1 MSTNPNESPS
11 YPQELDRPLP
21 RPVRLTGIGI
31 YYCVIALACIISG
44 GVLTARVCIPEL
56 HRQAENDSLTR
67 RLTAVGIETKATV
80 TRLWSALGRDR
91 VNYDYTVDGRGYHSG
106 SYIASQHWQQLQVG
120 SPLAIRYL
128 PSDPTKTCPEAD
140 PPNSGNNWSIVLPM
154 ACLPLGFMSIF
165 VVIFSSCVWPEF
177 RLLARGKP
185 ARGVV
190 TRCKEGNRRRMNGYF
205 WYYDFPL
212 ADGGQ
217 CQGRGFSR
225 QQVAEGTIVTILYD
239 PNKPRRNA
247 LYPMDTVRL
256 AATSTAC

>member
-1 MSTNPNESPS
+1 MFADNRNESWS
-11 YPQELDRPLP
+11 CPQELDRPMP

-31 YYCVIALACIISG
+31 FYCVIALACIISG
-44 GVLTARVCIPEL
+44 VVLTAQLCIPEL
-56 HRQAENDSLTR
+56 RRQASDDSLTR
-67 RLTAVGIETKATV
+67 RLTAEGSETEATV

-91 VNYDYTVDGRGYHSG
+91 VSYDYTIDGRGYHSG

-154 ACLPLGFMSIF
+154 TCLPLGFMSIF
-165 VVIFSSCVWPEF
+165 TFLYLSAVWPQF

-190 TRCKEGNRRRMNGYF
+190 TRCKEGSRRRMRGYF
-205 WYYDFPL
+205 LYYDFPL
-212 ADGGQ
+212 PDGSLCRGKDFSGQ
-217 CQGRGFSR
+217 PA
-225 QQVAEGTIVTILYD
+225 AEGSNVTVLYD
-239 PNKPRRNA
+239 PNKPLRND
-247 LYPMDTVRL
+247 LYPMETVRL
-256 AATSTAC
+256 AAI

>member
-1 MSTNPNESPS
+1 MLAENTNENWSC
-11 YPQELDRPLP
+11 PQELDRPLP
-21 RPVRLTGIGI
+21 RPVRLTVTGIF
-31 YYCVIALACIISG
+31 YCVMALASIVF
-44 GVLTARVCIPEL
+44 GVVMTAQLCTPEL
-56 HRQAENDSLTR
+56 RRQAENDSLTR
-67 RLTAVGIETKATV
+67 RLTAEGRETEATV

-128 PSDPTKTCPEAD
+128 PSDPTKTCPETD
-140 PPNSGNNWSIVLPM
+140 PPNSGNNWSFILLAISLVLVF
-154 ACLPLGFMSIF
+154 PLLFA
-165 VVIFSSCVWPEF
+165 VTFSSFVWPRF

-190 TRCKEGNRRRMNGYF
+190 TRCKEGSRRRMSGYF
-205 WYYDFPL
+205 LYYDFPL
-212 ADGGQ
+212 PYGGL
-217 CQGRGFSR
+217 CRGKDFSG
-225 QQVAEGTIVTILYD
+225 QPVAEGSIVTVLYD

-256 AATSTAC
+256 AAI

>member
-1 MSTNPNESPS
+1 MPTNPNEGLS

-31 YYCVIALACIISG
+31 FYCVMALACFLCG
-44 GVLTARVCIPEL
+44 MVLTAQLCIPEL
-56 HRQAENDSLTR
+56 RRQAENDSLTR
-67 RLTAVGIETKATV
+67 SLTAEGSETEATV

-91 VNYDYTVDGRGYHSG
+91 VSYDYTVDGRSYHSG

-128 PSDPTKTCPEAD
+128 PSDPTKTCPNAD

-154 ACLPLGFMSIF
+154 ACIALGFMSLF
-165 VVIFSSCVWPEF
+165 AFSHLSAVWPQF

-185 ARGVV
+185 VRGVV
-190 TRCKEGNRRRMNGYF
+190 TRCNEGSRRRMSGYF

-217 CQGRGFSR
+217 CQGKDFSR
-225 QQVAEGTIVTILYD
+225 QPAAEGTLVTVLYD
-239 PNKPRRNA
+239 PNKPRRND
-247 LYPMDTVRL
+247 LYPMETVRL
-256 AATSTAC
+256 AAI

>member
-1 MSTNPNESPS
+1 MSADNRNQSWNC
-11 YPQELDRPLP
+11 PQELDRPLP
-21 RPVRLTGIGI
+21 RPVCLTGIGI
-31 YYCVIALACIISG
+31 YYCVMGLACIITG
-44 GVLTARVCIPEL
+44 AVLTAQLCIPEL

-67 RLTAVGIETKATV
+67 SLTAEGSETEATV

-91 VNYDYTVDGRGYHSG
+91 VNYDYTVDGQGYHSG

-154 ACLPLGFMSIF
+154 TCLPLGFMSLF
-165 VVIFSSCVWPEF
+165 AVTFSSFVWPQF

-185 ARGVV
+185 ACGVV
-190 TRCKEGNRRRMNGYF
+190 TRCKEGSRRRMSGYF

-212 ADGGQ
+212 ADGSQ
-217 CQGRGFSR
+217 CQGKDFFR
-225 QQVAEGTIVTILYD
+225 QPAAEGTIVTVLYD
-239 PNKPRRNA
+239 PNESLRNA
-247 LYPMDTVRL
+247 LYPMETVRM
-256 AATSTAC
+256 AAI